1 MRYGYIFITQ
11 YVPTVDRLAYG
22 SYDIIVGQCALC
34 IIHLSIIVPY
44 GTVSFNR
51 WRKKRTTT

>member
-22 SYDIIVGQCALC
+22 SYD
-34 IIHLSIIVPY
+34 S
-44 GTVSFNR
+44 GTVCIVYHTPEYH
-51 WRKKRTTT
+51 RTVWYRII